1 MHFDVCVYAHNISP
15 TLSAGLEAN
24 LYFRVEAVF
33 LVGGEIISGS
43 HVVQLKTLVI
53 LLQLNSLGG
62 LKPQCLR
69 KIDPCTQH
77 ECLVDL
83 KKNNFLIIN
92 KIMQSIL
99 NYSFKKYTYTRVTEI
114 ATSPIK
120 PASSPC
126 CSVTRGSLL
135 DSRALIHSS
144 CTGHLLDLVDGD

>member
-1 MHFDVCVYAHNISP
+1 MLAWRLTFTSEWKP
-15 TLSAGLEAN
+15 L
-24 LYFRVEAVF
+24 F

-43 HVVQLKTLVI
+43 DVVQLKTLVI
-53 LLQLNSLGG
+53 CCCLLQLNSLGG

-83 KKNNFLIIN
+83 KKTMANFLIIN

-135 DSRALIHSS
+135 DSRALIHLS